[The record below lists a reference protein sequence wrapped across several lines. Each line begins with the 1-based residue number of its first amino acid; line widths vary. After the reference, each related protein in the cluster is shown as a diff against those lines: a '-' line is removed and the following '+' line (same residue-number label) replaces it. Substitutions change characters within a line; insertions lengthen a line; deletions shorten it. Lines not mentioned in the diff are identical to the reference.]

1 MGYGDTAET
10 NTYENQEGG
19 EEWWK
24 SEFTV
29 RLLFVVFVFFGFAQ
43 FPAKDSV
50 LIAAGREVT
59 TLLRCFNDGHGI
71 GLPYHA
77 TFDLL
82 RQWLLLNMHDKITS
96 THDKTIISLSVYYK

>member
-10 NTYENQEGG
+10 DTYEKQEGG

-43 FPAKDSV
+43 YPAKDSV
-50 LIAAGREVT
+50 LIAAGREVI
-59 TLLRCFNDGHGI
+59 TLLLCFNEGHGI
-71 GLPYHA
+71 MPPLTCYVNGCC
-77 TFDLL
+77 
-82 RQWLLLNMHDKITS
+82 
-96 THDKTIISLSVYYK
+96 

>member
-1 MGYGDTAET
+1 MENGDAAET
-10 NTYENQEGG
+10 GGYEKQEGG

-29 RLLFVVFVFFGFAQ
+29 RLLFVVLIFFFGVAQ

-50 LIAAGREVT
+50 LIAAGREVI
-59 TLLRCFNDGHGI
+59 TLPRCFNDRHGT

-82 RQWLLLNMHDKITS
+82 RQWLLLSMHDKITS
-96 THDKTIISLSVYYK
+96 THDKTIISLCTL